1 MFRRKENFKKQDDNF
16 INFVNQNDFK
26 IIDNTL
32 REKNNYEK
40 KDTLEIKRQKESA
53 CYIYKTSYYLN
64 ILHQYSNSN

>member
-1 MFRRKENFKKQDDNF
+1 MFRRKENYKKQEDTS
-16 INFVNQNDFK
+16 INFVNNFK

-32 REKNNYEK
+32 GEKNNYEK
-40 KDTLEIKRQKESA
+40 QDTLEMKRKKESA